1 MASTNTVENDELMIP
16 LEDALLMVD
25 LHGLFLFIYLINLL
39 TSPRLFTI
47 IHARALLGCC
57 HNPLP
62 IAKITTPRCR
72 KVVEQELTT
81 RLARR
86 ACSNPVTTALVFFVS
101 SPFLCTKM
109 RLLL

>member
-1 MASTNTVENDELMIP
+1 MASTNTVENDEMMIP
-16 LEDALLMVD
+16 LEDALLMAD

-47 IHARALLGCC
+47 VHARVLLGCC

-72 KVVEQELTT
+72 KVMEQELTP

-86 ACSNPVTTALVFFVS
+86 GCSNPVTTALVFL
-101 SPFLCTKM
+101 SPPLFSAQK
-109 RLLL
+109 